1 MYHKDP
7 LEFQT
12 AVILSNE
19 EKALSMYGAAIK
31 LSKEAKNVR
40 ERKGAFTY
48 IRKNL
53 WVF

>member
-12 AVILSNE
+12 AVILSDE
-19 EKALSMYGAAIK
+19 EMALSVYGAAII
-31 LSKEAKNVR
+31 LSKEAKNVLQ
-40 ERKGAFTY
+40 RKGAFTY